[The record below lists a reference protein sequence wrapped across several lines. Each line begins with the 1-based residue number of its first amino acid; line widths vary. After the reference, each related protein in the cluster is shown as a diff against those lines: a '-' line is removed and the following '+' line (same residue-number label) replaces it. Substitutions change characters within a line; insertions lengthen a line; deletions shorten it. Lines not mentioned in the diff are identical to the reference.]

1 MKLVVLLS
9 DMFDATGGIQTFNRC
24 LVKALDELA
33 QKNGWEVT
41 VLAMNDSGRSDLM
54 RRYMN
59 PACTHY
65 RGFSGRRGRFVLSAL
80 HQATGADIA
89 VFGHVH
95 LAPLTY
101 ALRLTRPNAQKLLV
115 VYGLDVAKALP
126 FLRRGGAR
134 LMTRIISISAF
145 TAGEMQRWN
154 RISRDRF
161 VLLPCTLD
169 PYYAS
174 ESVPASRH
182 NLGLQEGKMILTVSR
197 LDARDGFKGVDT
209 MIRAM
214 PGVLAQLQDAFYVVV
229 GDGTDRP
236 RLQSLAETLGVA
248 DHVLFTG
255 YVPDR
260 RLPSY
265 YQQCDVFV
273 LASSGEGFGIVFL
286 EAMRFGKPCV
296 GARAGAIPEVVE
308 EGSTGFLVGPGDT
321 RGLADAVVTV
331 LQDSALHA
339 KMGQAGRKRLEE
351 EFSFDAFRA
360 RLESVVCGRVGSR

>member
-1 MKLVVLLS
+1 MKVVVLLG

-33 QKNGWEVT
+33 GKNGWEVT
-41 VLAMNDSGRSDLM
+41 VLAMNDSGRSELM

-59 PACTHY
+59 PGRTHY

-80 HQATGADIA
+80 RQATKADIT

-95 LAPLTY
+95 LAPLVH
-101 ALRLTRPNAQKLLV
+101 ALRLTRPAGQNFLV
-115 VYGLDVAKALP
+115 VYGLDVAKPLP
-126 FLRRGGAR
+126 FLRRLGASV
-134 LMTRIISISAF
+134 MNTIISISEF

-174 ESVPASRH
+174 EPVPASRH

-214 PGVLAQLQDAFYVVV
+214 PSVLAQIPDAFYVVV
-229 GDGTDRP
+229 GDGTDRM
-236 RLQSLAETLGVA
+236 RLQSLAETLGAA
-248 DHVLFTG
+248 DHVHFAG

-260 RLPSY
+260 LLPSY

-286 EAMRFGKPCV
+286 EAMRFAKPCV
-296 GARAGAIPEVVE
+296 GGRAGAIPEVVE
-308 EGSTGFLVGPGDT
+308 EGLTGFLVEPGDT
-321 RGLADAVVTV
+321 RGLADAMVTV
-331 LQDSALHA
+331 LQDSALQA
-339 KMGQAGRKRLEE
+339 KMGQAGRRRLEQ

-360 RLESVVCGRVGSR
+360 RLESALCG

>member
-1 MKLVVLLS
+1 MKLVVLLG
-9 DMFDATGGIQTFNRC
+9 DMFDAIGGIQTFNRC

-41 VLAMNDSGRSDLM
+41 VLAMNDSGRSELM
-54 RRYMN
+54 SRYMN
-59 PACTHY
+59 PARTHY
-65 RGFSGRRGRFVLSAL
+65 RGFSSRRGRFVLSAL
-80 HQATGADIA
+80 RQATMADIT

-95 LAPLTY
+95 LAPLVH
-101 ALRLTRPNAQKLLV
+101 ALRLTRPGAKNFLV
-115 VYGLDVAKALP
+115 VYGLDVTKALP
-126 FLRRGGAR
+126 FLRRGGAA

-145 TAGEMQRWN
+145 TAREMQRWN

-174 ESVPASRH
+174 EPDPASRH
-182 NLGLQEGKMILTVSR
+182 DLGLPEGKMILTVSR

-209 MIRAM
+209 MVRAM
-214 PGVLAQLQDAFYVVV
+214 PSVLSQIPDTFYVVV
-229 GDGTDRP
+229 GDGTDRM

-248 DHVLFTG
+248 DHVHFAG

-260 RLPSY
+260 LLPSY

-273 LASSGEGFGIVFL
+273 LVSTGEGFGIVFL

-308 EGSTGFLVGPGDT
+308 EGLTGFLVEPGDA
-321 RGLADAVVTV
+321 RGLADAMVSV

-339 KMGQAGRKRLEE
+339 KMGQAGKERFSREFTFETFRNRLE
-351 EFSFDAFRA
+351 
-360 RLESVVCGRVGSR
+360 VVICP